1 MVRKLPQSVCPEDR
15 ALPGSPKGLYA
26 EYNMVSLTSTESN
39 GLGDLILGA
48 ILSRTKNLLLLPS
61 IIVINIAHFLSIY
74 PNQAGGVKYPKTFT
88 LSFIYL

>member
-15 ALPGSPKGLYA
+15 ALPGSPTGLFRS
-26 EYNMVSLTSTESN
+26 NMVSLTSTESN

-48 ILSRTKNLLLLPS
+48 ILSRTKNLHLLPS